1 MMPRVL
7 NISLL
12 EMSIN
17 ITSHVILLR
26 FENKLQLFIPVDLE
40 GIFLPFL
47 LSFIV

>member
-7 NISLL
+7 NILFL
-12 EMSIN
+12 ELSIN
-17 ITSHVILLR
+17 ISSYVILLR
-26 FENKLQLFIPVDLE
+26 FENRLQLFIPVDFE